1 MLKRRNVIKYCDDL
15 MKKQRTNQDKMAN
28 LGRERDYKVEKIN
41 REYQSQIDNCS
52 KLDESLSLQIE
63 MVKKYVANDK
73 TYTFD
78 VEYTEVTWRGTVWLG
93 KCRENGKDAWIDS
106 HGIQFVGECRFA
118 AKQVDMPDSNFPYGR
133 IMWGG
138 ELRNAR
144 PRGARYYTNRRN

>member
-63 MVKKYVANDK
+63 MVKKYVATMTTDTAIEK
-73 TYTFD
+73 
-78 VEYTEVTWRGTVWLG
+78 VT
-93 KCRENGKDAWIDS
+93 KKKA
-106 HGIQFVGECRFA
+106 
-118 AKQVDMPDSNFPYGR
+118 
-133 IMWGG
+133 
-138 ELRNAR
+138 
-144 PRGARYYTNRRN
+144 